1 MRHVKG
7 TQEVTSK
14 SQKLETNFHKE
25 EFQAVYAQTTQTQSP
40 SLEGLWTWWSPF
52 KEQMHCA
59 FTAEKPGRHHLKMQ
73 MSSSTF
79 TWLVSNPPA
88 WYLSW

>member
-25 EFQAVYAQTTQTQSP
+25 EFQAVYAQTTQTHSP
-40 SLEGLWTWWSPF
+40 SLEGLWT
-52 KEQMHCA
+52 
-59 FTAEKPGRHHLKMQ
+59 
-73 MSSSTF
+73 
-79 TWLVSNPPA
+79 
-88 WYLSW
+88 